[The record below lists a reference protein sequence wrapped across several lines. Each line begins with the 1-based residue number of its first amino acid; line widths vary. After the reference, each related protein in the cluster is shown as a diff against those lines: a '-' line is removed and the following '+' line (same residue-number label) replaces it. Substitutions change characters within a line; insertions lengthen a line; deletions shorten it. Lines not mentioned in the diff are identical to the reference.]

1 MKRIGIVMVGLGPG
15 SQPHLK
21 SLWDLRDRV
30 DLRWAVCRQPDR
42 ADRALLPAAV
52 PVTAD
57 LARALSD
64 PEVDMAIVATPP
76 ATHLPIALECLERGK
91 HLLLEKPLEVSFER
105 SRELVARV
113 ARSSLSCGVVLQ
125 HRFRPGS
132 IRLREIL
139 AAEKLGPVMAASVRV
154 PWWRPQD
161 YYDQLGRG
169 SLQRDGGGVLL
180 TQAIHS
186 LDLFRSLVGITTVEA
201 AQVLTTSIHQME
213 TEDYASALIRLGNGA
228 PGSVFATTAMYPGA
242 AETIEIIGQLGG
254 AVLTGGDLKVSLRN
268 GEQIQVDSHR
278 GTGNGGTGGGANV
291 MDFPHDAHRAL
302 IEEFLEAIREGRQP
316 LVSAAEALESQR
328 VIELILARSRA
339 AAEPR

>member
-21 SLWDLRDRV
+21 SLWDLRDCV

-42 ADRALLPAAV
+42 ADRAFLPAAV

-91 HLLLEKPLEVSFER
+91 HILLEKPLEVSFER

-125 HRFRPGS
+125 HRFRSGS

-139 AAEKLGPVMAASVRV
+139 AAGKLGPVMAASVRV

-278 GTGNGGTGGGANV
+278 GTGDRGTGGGANV